1 MIYWNWFW
9 FWDHLYIGELEWA
22 RNNRDG
28 WMRIHRLSR
37 KNYST
42 FSRVWNDSF
51 WLVQIE
57 SRIILRLLS
66 VFMVLTVV
74 QFIIFIREISLRTHS
89 ANQSMRFKGTPPCPI
104 FGVSVIKSRMNLQKY
119 TRCIVS
125 NSHFVRL
132 DDSFFGLV
140 LGFFG
145 SSTGIITITTST
157 PLT

>member
-1 MIYWNWFW
+1 MNSNG
-9 FWDHLYIGELEWA
+9 HE
-22 RNNRDG
+22 NNRDG

-125 NSHFVRL
+125 NSHFVSRWL
-132 DDSFFGLV
+132 IFRVGFGFN
-140 LGFFG
+140 FFG
-145 SSTGIITITTST
+145 SSTDIITITTST

>member
-1 MIYWNWFW
+1 MIYFWFW
-9 FWDHLYIGELEWA
+9 FWDHLYPPIYRWTRMGTH
-22 RNNRDG
+22 RDG

-89 ANQSMRFKGTPPCPI
+89 TNQSMRFKGTPP
-104 FGVSVIKSRMNLQKY
+104 FGVIKSRMNLQKY
-119 TRCIVS
+119 TWCIVS
-125 NSHFVRL
+125 NSHFVSRW
-132 DDSFFGLV
+132 FFGLS
-140 LGFFG
+140 FG
-145 SSTGIITITTST
+145 LKLKHFWGINWHYGYY
-157 PLT
+157 